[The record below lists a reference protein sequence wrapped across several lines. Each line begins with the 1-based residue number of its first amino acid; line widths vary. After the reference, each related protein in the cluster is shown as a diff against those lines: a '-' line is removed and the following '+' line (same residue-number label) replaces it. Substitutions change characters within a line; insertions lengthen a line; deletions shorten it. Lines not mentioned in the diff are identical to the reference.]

1 MLHQIKALRDKGSG
15 MIKKKLLYS
24 VLILSFIAL
33 HADCY
38 AQSQAGDEYVA
49 VKSSSQSK
57 SIVSDTSAHR
67 KDSVIKSTSFAA
79 DPKQGFKDLF
89 VGSSG
94 AGGLNTSQLNPRAI
108 SFVQDYMETH
118 SKGLEKMK
126 GWGKP
131 YFDLM
136 DKILESHGVP
146 GEMKY
151 LSVIESYLKSSAVSW
166 VGAVGPW
173 QFMPGTGRQNGLR
186 VDRFIDERTDY
197 YKSTHAAAHYLTVL
211 FNTYRDWLLVVA
223 AYNGGPG
230 IVDAAIRKSGSR
242 DFWTLQNY
250 LPAESRN
257 HVKKFIA
264 THYIMEGQ
272 GGITTLTKDEAINL
286 KLNYA
291 QRQSNSLASQT
302 DSTKSQ
308 FISGR
313 YNSVVIA
320 EFTAMDITLFNQ
332 YNPDFDNQIIDAGS
346 YELKLPAARMD
357 VFQANRVKILYESMQ
372 LMLKA
377 LNEPKKAF

>member
-1 MLHQIKALRDKGSG
+1 MVKRN
-15 MIKKKLLYS
+15 LLIGIFAVVFAAS
-24 VLILSFIAL
+24 SNF
-33 HADCY
+33 CT
-38 AQSQAGDEYVA
+38 AQSHAGGELLA
-49 VKSSSQSK
+49 VSTTAHPRQ
-57 SIVSDTSAHR
+57 VFHDTSSHN
-67 KDSVIKSTSFAA
+67 KDSIAKAATFAA

-89 VGSSG
+89 VSTNSPE
-94 AGGLNTSQLNPRAI
+94 GLNTSQLNPRAI

-118 SKGLEKMK
+118 EKGLDKMK
-126 GWGKP
+126 TWGKP

-151 LSVIESYLKSSAVSW
+151 LAVIESYLKSSAVSW

-173 QFMPGTGRQNGLR
+173 QFMPETGRQNGLR
-186 VDRFIDERTDY
+186 VDHFVDERTDY

-211 FNTYRDWLLVVA
+211 FNTYRDWLLVIA

-230 IVDAAIRKSGSR
+230 KVDAAIRKSGSR

-264 THYIMEGQ
+264 THYIMEGK
-272 GGITTLTKDEAINL
+272 GSLTTLTRDESINL
-286 KLNYA
+286 QLNYA
-291 QRQSNSLASQT
+291 QKQSSHLAARI
-302 DSTKSQ
+302 DSTSSQ

-313 YNSVVIA
+313 YNSTVIA
-320 EFTAMDITLFNQ
+320 QFTGVDMALFNE

-346 YELKLPAARMD
+346 YELKLPKDKMD
-357 VFQANRVKILYESMQ
+357 LFQANRVKILYESMQ

-377 LNEPKKAF
+377 LDEPKKSF

>member
-1 MLHQIKALRDKGSG
+1 MVKRNLYYSI
-15 MIKKKLLYS
+15 LL
-24 VLILSFIAL
+24 VFVIASCPF
-33 HADCY
+33 CY
-38 AQSQAGDEYVA
+38 GQKQAGGELIA
-49 VKSSSQSK
+49 INSLTPSSKKISA
-57 SIVSDTSAHR
+57 DTASRH
-67 KDSVIKSTSFAA
+67 KDSLLTNIPFVA

-89 VGSSG
+89 VSASG

-126 GWGKP
+126 SWGKP
-131 YFDLM
+131 YFDMM

-173 QFMPGTGRQNGLR
+173 QFMPETGRQNGLR
-186 VDRFIDERTDY
+186 VDRFVDQRTDY

-211 FNTYRDWLLVVA
+211 FNTYRDWLLVIA

-230 IVDAAIRKSGSR
+230 RVDEAIRKSGSR
-242 DFWTLQNY
+242 DFWVLQNY

-264 THYIMEGQ
+264 THYIMEGK
-272 GGITTLTKDEAINL
+272 GGVTTLTKDESINL

-291 QRQSNSLASQT
+291 QTQSNSIAQS

-313 YNSVVIA
+313 YSSAVIA
-320 EFTAMDITLFNQ
+320 QFITMDINLFNA

-346 YELKLPAARMD
+346 YNLILPASKMD
-357 VFQANRVKILYESMQ
+357 LFQANRVKILYESMQ
-372 LMLKA
+372 RMLNA

>member
-1 MLHQIKALRDKGSG
+1 MF
-15 MIKKKLLYS
+15 KKKLQYS
-24 VLILSFIAL
+24 FLLISVIAS
-33 HADCY
+33 CTY
-38 AQSQAGDEYVA
+38 CCGQNQTGGEYFA
-49 VKSSSQSK
+49 ATSSSVSK
-57 SIVSDTSAHR
+57 NIISASSSR
-67 KDSVIKSTSFAA
+67 QKDSLIKGIPFAS

-89 VGSSG
+89 VGPSG
-94 AGGLNTSQLNPRAI
+94 PGGLNTSQLNPRAI

-118 SKGLEKMK
+118 AKGLEKMK

-131 YFDLM
+131 YFDMM

-173 QFMPGTGRQNGLR
+173 QFMPATGRQNGLR
-186 VDRFIDERTDY
+186 VDRFADERTDY

-230 IVDAAIRKSGSR
+230 KVDAAIRKSGSR

-264 THYIMEGQ
+264 THYIMEGK
-272 GGITTLTKDEAINL
+272 GGITTLTKDESINL

-291 QRQSNSLASQT
+291 QTANLTAQT

-320 EFTAMDITLFNQ
+320 QFTAMDSNQFNQ

-346 YELKLPAARMD
+346 YELKLPAAKMD
-357 VFQANRVKILYESMQ
+357 IFQANRVKILYESMQ